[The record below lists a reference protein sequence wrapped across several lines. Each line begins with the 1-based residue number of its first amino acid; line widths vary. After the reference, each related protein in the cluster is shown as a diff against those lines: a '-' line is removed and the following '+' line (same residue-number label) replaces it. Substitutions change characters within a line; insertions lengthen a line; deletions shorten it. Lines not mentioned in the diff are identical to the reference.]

1 MQKEDVVNL
10 EKLILREEDK
20 VDGEVIDIE
29 SDNEDK
35 GEDDDIEILGARL
48 QEPKQARIKWI

>member
-10 EKLILREEDK
+10 EKLILREEDE

-29 SDNEDK
+29 SDK